1 MSRLHSSLNS
11 VRNNSGLSEQQWDGQ
26 HQPNPTNGNVSSDID
41 TMLFLKKEPEATE
54 SLMAHKNIIGFS
66 FKDCKKCNGLMGV
79 PVTYM
84 SEYCTEQFKI
94 LGMTSGRK
102 EYDIASW
109 PTKIYENAKQHNSDG
124 TIVAGS
130 KVNTGA
136 EILLNSVPKNQTYYT
151 ADNASGPLIRLYNRI
166 LIQRK
171 PIKE

>member
-84 SEYCTEQFKI
+84 VTIHGVFGPFFIAEYQFLQK
-94 LGMTSGRK
+94 
-102 EYDIASW
+102 
-109 PTKIYENAKQHNSDG
+109 G
-124 TIVAGS
+124 TL
-130 KVNTGA
+130 TGPA
-136 EILLNSVPKNQTYYT
+136 N
-151 ADNASGPLIRLYNRI
+151 
-166 LIQRK
+166 
-171 PIKE
+171 